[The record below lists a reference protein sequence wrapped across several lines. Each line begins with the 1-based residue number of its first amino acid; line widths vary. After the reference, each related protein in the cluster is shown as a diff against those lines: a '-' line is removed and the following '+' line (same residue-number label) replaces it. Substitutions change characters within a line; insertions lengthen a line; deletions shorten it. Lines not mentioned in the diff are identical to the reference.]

1 MQKLLAT
8 YGFGNSES
16 TGEKHWDNERWVC
29 YRDQDLMFP
38 STPGFSSS
46 NTLSI
51 LEQNPAM
58 ALPSPF
64 TFLLPR
70 ASEQPLQKHVQG
82 PCKATLPCAGP
93 HYRMAFNYFLL
104 RSPGGEVCGDIP
116 PLHLTLPAGRI
127 QLLEWL
133 AWTALLSYVLAR
145 APRHTALVSLY
156 PNSSPIA

>member
-8 YGFGNSES
+8 YGFGKSRS
-16 TGEKHWDNERWVC
+16 TGEKHWDSERWVC

-46 NTLSI
+46 NTSSI

-64 TFLLPR
+64 TFLLPW

-82 PCKATLPCAGP
+82 PCKAKLPCAGP
-93 HYRMAFNYFLL
+93 HYRMAFNYFL
-104 RSPGGEVCGDIP
+104 RSPGAEVCGDIP
-116 PLHLTLPAGRI
+116 PLHLTLPAERI

-133 AWTALLSYVLAR
+133 AWTALLSSASAR
-145 APRHTALVSLY
+145 ALRHTALVSLY
-156 PNSSPIA
+156 PNSSSIA